1 MSSDPEARVLLGAA
15 LARELEPADPEE
27 RERALDAALRYG
39 RRTELRAGKAF
50 FYQGDKAEAAYL
62 LVEGRARTLQY
73 RMSGKPIE
81 LAPRGLG
88 DWLGLPALALGAPHA
103 YDALADSS
111 CVALAFTRYAFSLAS
126 ARPAFS
132 ALAARALARE
142 VLALHA
148 YIEDESPEERIV
160 GFLLARRKEIGG
172 LCNARVSV
180 TQEGIARA
188 IGVTRETVNKRLAVL
203 EGQGLVRT
211 LRGQIEVL
219 DWEGLAARRDQL

>member
-1 MSSDPEARVLLGAA
+1 MSSDPGARELLKAA
-15 LARELEPADPEE
+15 LSSALEPADPEE

-39 RRTELRAGKAF
+39 RMAELREGKVF
-50 FYQGDKAEAAYL
+50 FYQDDKAEAAYL
-62 LVEGRARTLQY
+62 LVEGRARALQY

-81 LAPRGLG
+81 LPSCGPG
-88 DWLGLPALALGAPHA
+88 DWLGLPALALDAPHA
-103 YDALADSS
+103 HDALADTG
-111 CVALAFTRYAFSLAS
+111 CVALAFSRYAFALAS

-132 ALAARALARE
+132 SLTARALARE

-160 GFLLARRKEIGG
+160 AFLLARRKEIGG
-172 LCNARVSV
+172 LCNARVSA

-188 IGVTRETVNKRLAVL
+188 IGVTRETVNKRLAIL
-203 EGQGLVRT
+203 EDMGLVRT

-219 DWEGLAARRDQL
+219 DWEGLAARRDQG